1 MIKSQLVKRLLNKNP
16 HLIQRDVENI
26 TSIVLE
32 KITSTLEN
40 EGRVEIRGFG
50 SLSVRRRQS
59 KNGRNPRTGESVFVP
74 EKKAPVFK
82 SGSINENSLRPAITF
97 FLIWIWTFK
106 GSKIFSSSNKVWLHS
121 NFPFEVKVPEDWSKF
136 NVLLSDISVHF
147 TST

>member
-1 MIKSQLVKRLLNKNP
+1 MIKAQLVKRLLNKNP

-82 SGSINENSLRPAITF
+82 SGKGLRDRLNYKT
-97 FLIWIWTFK
+97 
-106 GSKIFSSSNKVWLHS
+106 
-121 NFPFEVKVPEDWSKF
+121 
-136 NVLLSDISVHF
+136 
-147 TST
+147 

>member
-74 EKKAPVFK
+74 EKKVPIFK
-82 SGSINENSLRPAITF
+82 SGKGLRDRLNYKA
-97 FLIWIWTFK
+97 
-106 GSKIFSSSNKVWLHS
+106 
-121 NFPFEVKVPEDWSKF
+121 
-136 NVLLSDISVHF
+136 
-147 TST
+147 

>member
-74 EKKAPVFK
+74 EKK
-82 SGSINENSLRPAITF
+82 
-97 FLIWIWTFK
+97 
-106 GSKIFSSSNKVWLHS
+106 SSC
-121 NFPFEVKVPEDWSKF
+121 F
-136 NVLLSDISVHF
+136 
-147 TST
+147 